1 MNRSF
6 IDEIKYQW
14 KHGGM
19 HIKLIGVNLA
29 VFVVIKF
36 ILAIGALTVTQGSAN
51 PAEYLIRNIF
61 TLRGDVYGFL
71 THPWGLFTSIF
82 AHFGFMHLLFNMIF
96 FYFIARFFLMYF
108 STQRMLYTSILGG
121 LAGGLAQIAAY
132 SIFPALQGIPTFVVG
147 ASGAVNAIFMAA
159 AFYRPMAQVH
169 LFGVLKVRMIYIA
182 LTFFL
187 LDLFQM
193 GGSDH
198 VAHFAHLGGAIF
210 GFISIYK
217 VGSRKNV
224 INASQRFVK
233 RLKATFKSQPPKM
246 KAHRGGKNR
255 TASHSSTQTQTD
267 EEYNLQKKK
276 QQEEI
281 DKILDKI
288 SKSGYDS
295 LTKKE
300 KQILFDQSK

>member
-6 IDEIKYQW
+6 LDEIKYQW

-29 VFVVIKF
+29 VFIVIKF
-36 ILAIGALTVTQGSAN
+36 ILVTGALMVPQGSVN
-51 PAEYLIRNIF
+51 PAEYLLRDIF
-61 TLRGDVYGFL
+61 TLRGDFYGFL

-82 AHFGFMHLLFNMIF
+82 AHFGFMHILFNMIF
-96 FYFIARFFLMYF
+96 FYFISRFFLMYF
-108 STQRMLYTSILGG
+108 SNQRMLYTYILGG
-121 LAGGLAQIAAY
+121 LTGGLAQIAAY

-159 AFYRPMAQVH
+159 AFYRPMVQVH
-169 LFGVLKVRMIYIA
+169 LFGAIKVRMIYIA
-182 LTFFL
+182 LFFFL
-187 LDLFQM
+187 ADLFQM

-198 VAHFAHLGGAIF
+198 VAHFAHLGGALF
-210 GFISIYK
+210 GFLSIYK
-217 VGSRKNV
+217 VGARNNV
-224 INASQRFVK
+224 INAAQRFVK
-233 RLKATFKSQPPKM
+233 RLKATFKNQPKM

-255 TASHSSTQTQTD
+255 NTGFTSAQAQTD

-295 LTKKE
+295 LTKRE